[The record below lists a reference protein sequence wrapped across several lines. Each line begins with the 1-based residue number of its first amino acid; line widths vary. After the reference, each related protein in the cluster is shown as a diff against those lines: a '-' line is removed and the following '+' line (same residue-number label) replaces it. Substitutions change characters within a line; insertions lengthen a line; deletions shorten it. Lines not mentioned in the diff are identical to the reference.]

1 MSSHAHA
8 HAAPGPKTYSAV
20 LAALLVLTV
29 ITVAAAG
36 VNFGEWNIV
45 IALLIA
51 SVKGS
56 LVALFF
62 MHLRHDKFNAVI
74 FVFGL
79 FFLAIFL
86 IFTLFDISTRKS
98 VLPGNLKAPIIEFPG
113 APLNKPVQPSTG
125 TALQDTPA
133 AAPGAPASASPG
145 TPAPAPAQPAPAVE
159 HK

>member
-1 MSSHAHA
+1 MASHAHA
-8 HAAPGPKTYSAV
+8 HPHAGPGPKVYAAV

-36 VNFGEWNIV
+36 VDFGEWNIV

-62 MHLRHDKFNAVI
+62 MHLKNDKFNAL
-74 FVFGL
+74 VFLTGIS
-79 FFLAIFL
+79 FLAILL
-86 IFTLFDISTRKS
+86 IFTLFDISSRKT
-98 VLPGNLKAPIIEFPG
+98 VLPGNLKAPVVEFPG
-113 APLNKPVQPSTG
+113 APLNKPVQPTTG
-125 TALQDTPA
+125 SAVGEGTPTASPEGQQAPA
-133 AAPGAPASASPG
+133 GQGAP
-145 TPAPAPAQPAPAVE
+145 PAPPA